1 MTSPFVGQVIM
12 TSGVNLRKFDLN
24 LLVALDAL
32 LHTRSVTKAGEQ
44 LNLTQSAVSAEL
56 RRLRRMFD
64 DELLARVGRHYELT
78 PLAQG
83 LIEPVEDVVARV
95 RRTIE
100 HRVTFDPAVA
110 SRRFSLVMSD
120 YTMLRIFQPALCRA
134 ATEAPGIGLEARQLN
149 DLVPRI
155 LGQSGADLV
164 IGAGLEMEGVHSQR
178 LSTERFVCIVSA
190 DNPEVGDELPLA
202 LLESLPHLAI
212 AWQPWMSAL
221 LAQKPGTG
229 SLIRELSSFL
239 GPRPAEARCAGR
251 RMDVVADSLML
262 APFLVQGTRL
272 VGLVPER
279 LAHRFRELADLKV
292 FEPPFPMPELH
303 ETMYWSDLADT
314 DPAHTWLRQ
323 MIADV
328 AADGADAGS
337 PLSPGLEADD
347 LVLSAVG
354 AL

>member
-1 MTSPFVGQVIM
+1 M
-12 TSGVNLRKFDLN
+12 
-24 LLVALDAL
+24 ALDAL

-64 DELLARVGRHYELT
+64 DELLTRVGRHYELT
-78 PLAQG
+78 PLAQT

-120 YTMLRIFQPALCRA
+120 YTMLRILQPAVRRA
-134 ATEAPGIGLEARQLN
+134 AAHAPGVGIEARQLN
-149 DLVPRI
+149 DLVPRM
-155 LGQSGADLV
+155 LGQHGADLV
-164 IGAGLEMEGVHSQR
+164 IGAGVDMDGIHSQR

-190 DNPEVGDELPLA
+190 DNPDVGDELPLS

-221 LAQKPGTG
+221 LAQKRGTG
-229 SLIRELSSFL
+229 SLISELSTFL
-239 GPRPAEARCAGR
+239 GPRPAEDRCADR
-251 RMDVVADSLML
+251 RRDVVADSLML

-279 LAHRFRELADLKV
+279 LAHHFRDVADLKV

-303 ETMYWSDLADT
+303 ETMYWSDLAHT
-314 DPAHTWLRQ
+314 DPAHVWLRQ

-328 AADGADAGS
+328 TADEADTGS
-337 PLSPGLEADD
+337 SLLPGREADD
-347 LVLSAVG
+347 RVLSVVG